1 MSHSFYVCF
10 APAES
15 LFDKRFPFL
24 EYNKHMINRLL
35 DKSILA
41 ILSAAL
47 ILCFAGS
54 YGRFSLAPDIGTKEV
69 VSILVILIIGMAEEA
84 VRSQIAGILLATG
97 SGILAFFYPEMGV
110 LVPICI
116 YGLFSDSDSEKAF
129 AKFHQEK
136 NRRESVS
143 GIFSRRITWLKILI
157 LIACAVITMHYLVV
171 FLIVAAA
178 VLAMK
183 TTYMNTQKALLTDK
197 FDDVRYDAQKS
208 QQLKN
213 EISHNLDMQVRN
225 ATLQERNR
233 IAREIHD
240 NVGHMLTRAVVQLQ
254 AISVINKDEQTK
266 PYLESV
272 SSTVNEAMTNIRR
285 SVHELHDDSID
296 LSIGI
301 HEIASVIKDKF
312 DVTVS
317 TSIESPVPNDV
328 KSAILGIFKEGVTNI
343 AKHSNG
349 SKVRLEVVENV
360 TFWRILVSDNGKCEP
375 MELSRPSDFTALEGE
390 HGIGLYNINSRA
402 ASCGGRTSIRGGKD
416 GFHITVTIPRKTEE
430 RK

>member
-1 MSHSFYVCF
+1 
-10 APAES
+10 
-15 LFDKRFPFL
+15 
-24 EYNKHMINRLL
+24 MINRLL
-35 DKSILA
+35 DKSIIV

-47 ILCFAGS
+47 VLFAVLP
-54 YGRFSLAPDIGTKEV
+54 YGCLALSSDIGTMEV
-69 VSILVILIIGMAEEA
+69 VSILIVFIIALLEEVI
-84 VRSQIAGILLATG
+84 RNQIFSILLVIG
-97 SGILAFFYPEMGV
+97 SGVLTYFMPEMSV
-110 LVPICI
+110 VIPICI
-116 YGLFSDSDSEKAF
+116 YGMFSDESAERAFMEFLSEQNTRASFSALF
-129 AKFHQEK
+129 ARKI
-136 NRRESVS
+136 S
-143 GIFSRRITWLKILI
+143 WLKML
-157 LIACAVITMHYLVV
+157 LLVGCTGMAIRHWTV
-171 FLIVAAA
+171 FLILAAL

-183 TTYMNTQKALLTDK
+183 TTYMNTQKAMLTDR

-208 QQLKN
+208 LQLKN
-213 EISHNLDMQVRN
+213 EISHNMDMQVRN

-349 SKVRLEVVENV
+349 KNVRLEVVENV
-360 TFWRILVSDNGKCEP
+360 TFWRVLVSDDGRSETV
-375 MELSRPSDFTALEGE
+375 EYSRPSDFTALEGE

-402 ASCGGRTSIRGGKD
+402 VSVGGRTSIHGGAD
-416 GFHITVTIPRKTEE
+416 GFHITVTIPRKDQPMKEE
-430 RK
+430 QK

>member
-1 MSHSFYVCF
+1 
-10 APAES
+10 
-15 LFDKRFPFL
+15 
-24 EYNKHMINRLL
+24 MINRLL
-35 DKSILA
+35 DKSIIA
-41 ILSAAL
+41 ILSVAL
-47 ILCFAGS
+47 ILFSSGS
-54 YGRFSLAPDIGTKEV
+54 YGSLSLSRDIGTKEV
-69 VSILVILIIGMAEEA
+69 VAILCIFILGMAEEII
-84 VRSQIAGILLATG
+84 RNQIVCILIVVVSGVLAY
-97 SGILAFFYPEMGV
+97 FMPEMGV

-116 YGLFSDSDSEKAF
+116 YGLFSDESSEKAF
-129 AKFHQEK
+129 TEFHKEK

-143 GIFSRRITWLKILI
+143 GIFSKRMTWLKIL
-157 LIACAVITMHYLVV
+157 LLVSCALVCAHSLAV
-171 FLIVAAA
+171 FLIVAAS

-183 TTYMNTQKALLTDK
+183 TAYMNTQKALLTDK

-208 QQLKN
+208 LQLKN
-213 EISHNLDMQVRN
+213 EISHNMDMQVRN
-225 ATLQERNR
+225 ATLAERNR

-301 HEIASVIKDKF
+301 HEIASVIKDRF

-328 KSAILGIFKEGVTNI
+328 KNAILGIFKEGVTNI

-349 SKVRLEVVENV
+349 SKVRLEVIENV
-360 TFWRILVSDNGKCEP
+360 TFWRILVSDDGKCPP
-375 MELSRPSDFTALEGE
+375 MELSRPSDFAALEGE

-402 ASCGGRTSIRGGKD
+402 VSCGGRTSIRGGRD

-430 RK
+430 KK

>member
-1 MSHSFYVCF
+1 
-10 APAES
+10 
-15 LFDKRFPFL
+15 
-24 EYNKHMINRLL
+24 MINRLL
-35 DKSILA
+35 DKAIII

-47 ILCFAGS
+47 ILFYAGS
-54 YGRFSLAPDIGTKEV
+54 YGSLTLAPDIGTKEV
-69 VSILVILIIGMAEEA
+69 VALLSILVIGLAEEA
-84 VRSQIAGILLATG
+84 FRNMIVGILLAVG
-97 SGILAFFYPEMGV
+97 SAVLAFFLPEMSV
-110 LVPICI
+110 FIPVCV
-116 YGLFSDSDSEKAF
+116 YGLFSDESTEKAF
-129 AKFHQEK
+129 IEFHRQK
-136 NRRESVS
+136 NTRESVS
-143 GIFSRRITWLKILI
+143 GIFSRKLTWLKIII
-157 LIACAVITMHYLVV
+157 LIACVASAMYYWVI
-171 FLIVAAA
+171 FLIFASA

-183 TTYMNTQKALLTDK
+183 TAYMNTQKVMLTDR

-208 QQLKN
+208 MQLKN
-213 EISHNLDMQVRN
+213 EISQNMDMQVRN
-225 ATLQERNR
+225 ATLAERNR

-254 AISVINKDEQTK
+254 AISVINQDEKTK

-301 HEIASVIKDKF
+301 HEIASVIKDRF

-317 TSIESPVPNDV
+317 TSIESPIPNNV
-328 KSAILGIFKEGVTNI
+328 KSAILGIVKEGVTNI

-349 SKVRLEVVENV
+349 KKVRIEVVENV
-360 TFWRILVSDNGKCEP
+360 TFWRVLVSDDGKGP
-375 MELSRPSDFTALEGE
+375 IVDYSRPSDFAALEGE

-402 ASCGGRTSIRGGKD
+402 VSVGGRTSIQGGKN
-416 GFHITVTIPRKTEE
+416 GFHITVTIPRKDQSGKED

>member
-1 MSHSFYVCF
+1 
-10 APAES
+10 
-15 LFDKRFPFL
+15 
-24 EYNKHMINRLL
+24 MINRLL
-35 DKSILA
+35 DKSIIV

-47 ILCFAGS
+47 VLFAS
-54 YGRFSLAPDIGTKEV
+54 LPYGCLSLSSDIGTKEV
-69 VSILVILIIGMAEEA
+69 VSILIVFIIALLEEII
-84 VRSQIAGILLATG
+84 RNQIFSILLVIG
-97 SGILAFFYPEMGV
+97 SGVLTFFMQEMSV
-110 LVPICI
+110 IIPICI
-116 YGLFSDSDSEKAF
+116 YGMFSDESSEKVFMEFLSEKNTRVSFSTLFSRKIS
-129 AKFHQEK
+129 
-136 NRRESVS
+136 
-143 GIFSRRITWLKILI
+143 WLKIL
-157 LIACAVITMHYLVV
+157 LLVGCAGMAIRHWTV
-171 FLIVAAA
+171 FLILAAL

-183 TTYMNTQKALLTDK
+183 TTYMNTQKAMLTDR

-208 QQLKN
+208 LQLKN
-213 EISHNLDMQVRN
+213 EISHNMDMQVRN

-349 SKVRLEVVENV
+349 KNVRLEVVENV
-360 TFWRILVSDNGKCEP
+360 TFWRVLVSDDGRSETV
-375 MELSRPSDFTALEGE
+375 EYSRPSDFTALEGE

-402 ASCGGRTSIRGGKD
+402 VSVGGRTSIHGGAD
-416 GFHITVTIPRKTEE
+416 GFHITVTIPRKDQPMKEE
-430 RK
+430 QK

>member
-1 MSHSFYVCF
+1 
-10 APAES
+10 
-15 LFDKRFPFL
+15 
-24 EYNKHMINRLL
+24 MINRLL
-35 DKSILA
+35 DKAIII

-47 ILCFAGS
+47 ILFYAGS
-54 YGRFSLAPDIGTKEV
+54 YGSLTLAPDIGTKEV
-69 VSILVILIIGMAEEA
+69 VALLSILVIGLAEEA
-84 VRSQIAGILLATG
+84 FRNMIVGILLAVG
-97 SGILAFFYPEMGV
+97 SAALAFFLPEMSV
-110 LVPICI
+110 FIPVCV
-116 YGLFSDSDSEKAF
+116 YGLFSDESTEKAF
-129 AKFHQEK
+129 IEFHRQK
-136 NRRESVS
+136 NTRESVS
-143 GIFSRRITWLKILI
+143 GIFSRKLTWLKIII
-157 LIACAVITMHYLVV
+157 LIACVASAMYYWVI
-171 FLIVAAA
+171 FLIFASA

-183 TTYMNTQKALLTDK
+183 TAYMNTQKVMLTDR

-208 QQLKN
+208 MQLKN
-213 EISHNLDMQVRN
+213 EISQNMDMQVRN
-225 ATLQERNR
+225 ATLAERNR

-254 AISVINKDEQTK
+254 AISVINQDEKTK

-301 HEIASVIKDKF
+301 HEIASVIKDRF

-317 TSIESPVPNDV
+317 TSIESPIPNNV
-328 KSAILGIFKEGVTNI
+328 KSAILGIVKEGVTNI

-349 SKVRLEVVENV
+349 KKVRIEVVENV
-360 TFWRILVSDNGKCEP
+360 TFWRVLVSDDGKGP
-375 MELSRPSDFTALEGE
+375 IVDYSRPSDFAALEGE

-402 ASCGGRTSIRGGKD
+402 VSVGGRTSIQGGKN
-416 GFHITVTIPRKTEE
+416 GFHITVTIPRKDQSGKED